1 VLNIRRVV
9 CPVDFSP
16 ISKRALDHAAVIAR
30 WYEAELVVLHVVP
43 FMPTIFGFP
52 AAVDSAAVAAA
63 DADAVLPELT
73 RVVAQAETMVSATQA
88 MVRSGSPAVEIL
100 RYAVEAKA
108 DLLVVGTHGRTG
120 FERFMLGSV
129 TEKVL
134 RKAPCP
140 VLTVPARCEGH
151 PERPVFA
158 RILCGAEFSE
168 ASDHAAGYAL
178 ALAQE
183 ANGRLTLLHVVDWL
197 PDKNLAK
204 YPEFDPVAYREVV
217 MREARRRLEALVPEE
232 ARNWCEPDLR
242 ISCGKPYR
250 EILRVAAEDQA
261 DLIVLGVHGL
271 GPMDRLLFGS
281 TTQHVV
287 RQALCPVL
295 TVTA

>member
-1 VLNIRRVV
+1 VLNIRRIV

-16 ISKRALDHAAVIAR
+16 ISKRALDHAAAIAR

-43 FMPTIFGFP
+43 FMPTLFGFP
-52 AAVDSAAVAAA
+52 AAVDSAAVASA
-63 DADAVLPELT
+63 DADAVIPELT
-73 RVVAQAETMVSATQA
+73 RFIEPAQTMVSAAQMT
-88 MVRSGSPAVEIL
+88 VRSGSPAQEIL
-100 RYAVEAKA
+100 RHAAEAKA
-108 DLLVVGTHGRTG
+108 DLLVLGTHGRTG
-120 FERFMLGSV
+120 FERFMVGSV

-140 VLTVPARCEGH
+140 VLTVPARCEGQ
-151 PERPVFA
+151 PEHPVFA

-168 ASDHAAGYAL
+168 ASDHAVGYAL
-178 ALAQE
+178 SLAQE
-183 ANGRLTLLHVVDWL
+183 ANGRLTLLHVVDWM
-197 PDKNLAK
+197 PDKSLAK
-204 YPEFDPVAYREVV
+204 YPEFEPAAYREVV
-217 MREARRRLEALVPEE
+217 FREARRRLEALVPDE

-242 ISCGKPYR
+242 VSCGKPYR
-250 EILRVAAEDQA
+250 EILRIAAEDQA

-271 GPMDRLLFGS
+271 NPMDRLLFGS

>member
-1 VLNIRRVV
+1 
-9 CPVDFSP
+9 VDFSP

-30 WYEAELVVLHVVP
+30 WYEAELVVLHVIP

-52 AAVDSAAVAAA
+52 PAIDTAAVAAA
-63 DADAVLPELT
+63 DADAVIPELA
-73 RVVAQAETMVSATQA
+73 RFVEQAETIVGSSQMI
-88 MVRSGSPAVEIL
+88 VRSGSPATEIL
-100 RYAVEAKA
+100 RYAVEANA
-108 DLLVVGTHGRTG
+108 GLVVLGTHGRTG

-129 TEKVL
+129 TETVV

-140 VLTVPARCEGH
+140 VLTVPGRCEGQ

-168 ASDHAAGYAL
+168 PSDRAAAHAL
-178 ALAQE
+178 SLAQE
-183 ANGRLTLLHVVDWL
+183 ANGRLTLLHVVDWT

-204 YPEFDPVAYREVV
+204 HAEFEPAAYREVV

-232 ARNWCEPDLR
+232 ARDWCEPDLR

-250 EILRVAAEDQA
+250 EILRIAAEDQS
-261 DLIVLGVHGL
+261 DLIVLGVHGG
-271 GPMDRLLFGS
+271 GPIDRLLLGS

-287 RQALCPVL
+287 RLAACPVL
-295 TVTA
+295 TVRA

>member
-1 VLNIRRVV
+1 VLHIRRIV

-43 FMPTIFGFP
+43 FMPTLFGFP
-52 AAVDSAAVAAA
+52 AAVNTAAVAAA
-63 DADAVLPELT
+63 DADAVIPELT
-73 RVVAQAETMVSATQA
+73 RFVEQAEAAVSATETI
-88 MVRSGSPAVEIL
+88 VRSGSPAAEIL
-100 RYAVEAKA
+100 RYAAESEA
-108 DLLVVGTHGRTG
+108 DLLVLGTHGRTG
-120 FERFMLGSV
+120 FERFMVGSV

-140 VLTVPARCEGH
+140 VLSVPPHCEGQ
-151 PERPVFA
+151 PERPVFG
-158 RILCGAEFSE
+158 RILCGADFSE
-168 ASDHAAGYAL
+168 ASDHASGYAL
-178 ALAQE
+178 SLAQE
-183 ANGRLTLLHVVDWL
+183 ANGQLTLLHVVDWM

-204 YPEFDPVAYREVV
+204 YPAFDPAAYREVV
-217 MREARRRLEALVPEE
+217 MREARRQLEALVPEE

-250 EILRVAAEDQA
+250 EILRIAAEDQA
-261 DLIVLGVHGL
+261 DLIVLGTHGR
-271 GPMDRLLFGS
+271 GPIDRMLFGS

-295 TVTA
+295 TVRA

>member
-1 VLNIRRVV
+1 MLHIRRVV

-30 WYEAELVVLHVVP
+30 WYEAELAVLHVIP

-52 AAVDSAAVAAA
+52 AAVDTAAVAAA
-63 DADAVLPELT
+63 DADAVIPELT
-73 RVVAQAETMVSATQA
+73 AFVAEAAAKVSATQT

-100 RYAVEAKA
+100 RHAVEAEA
-108 DLLVVGTHGRTG
+108 DLLVLGTHGRTG
-120 FERFMLGSV
+120 FERFMVGSV

-140 VLTVPARCEGH
+140 VLTVPPHCEGQ
-151 PERPVFA
+151 PERPVFE
-158 RILCGAEFSE
+158 RILCGADFSE
-168 ASDHAAGYAL
+168 AAGRAAGYAL
-178 ALAQE
+178 SLAQE
-183 ANGRLTLLHVVDWL
+183 ANGRLTLLHVVDWM

-204 YPEFDPVAYREVV
+204 YPDFDPAAYREAVT
-217 MREARRRLEALVPEE
+217 REARRQLEDLVPAE

-250 EILRVAAEDQA
+250 ELLRVAAEDRA
-261 DLIVLGVHGL
+261 DLIVLGAHGR
-271 GPMDRLLFGS
+271 GPIDRMLFGS
-281 TTQHVV
+281 TTQHIV

-295 TVTA
+295 TVRA